1 MAHLHSIYDSDLH
14 FVIDPVTRVITNQS
28 ENKNSVIQ
36 FDHNS
41 ERFTFELP
49 RYIEEHDMLGCNR
62 VEVHYV
68 NIDSKTGNQSNGVYD
83 VQDLQVSPHDE
94 NVAICSWLVSNNATQ
109 YAGTLSFVIRFA
121 CTSGDVVDYVWNTAM
136 FKNYAV
142 QNGLYNSD
150 PIVAQYPD
158 VLAEWYQSLFTASDD
173 GVTNIQEAR
182 AAAITAVDAVADE
195 RIADIE
201 KAGSDVITS
210 LPPEYLEMVENMAPP
225 IVETAT
231 GEAIA
236 IRDGAD
242 RRLRGLTLY
251 GKSTQDGTPTPE
263 APVEIES
270 VENPTVRVCG
280 KNLWN
285 HDYDTVDMSALSG
298 WGSAIWRSE
307 DVVKVLKPNTTY
319 TMRFVVTCLSVPEY
333 ESVFS
338 EDCGFVL
345 YSAQESGKFIRMAMS
360 QDEGAFS
367 VGDRRIATCTFT
379 TPANVR
385 DASMGYEILRYV
397 QRYKQ
402 ADGTAVYATAKFEEV
417 QLEEY
422 TTATSYEPYTEQT
435 LPVTRT
441 LPGIPVT
448 SGGNYTD
455 ENGQQWICDE
465 VDFERGVYV
474 QRVRADNFDG
484 GNVDYWWEYN
494 SSGYEGYART
504 LSEMLPGL
512 RWNGYCNRFPT
523 HPAASN
529 ELGLWFGAD
538 NNVLYLHSARGT
550 FPTLDQFR
558 EWLSANP
565 MTVVYPLATPIETA
579 LTAEELAAYA
589 SLRSNYPNTSVLNDG
604 GAGMTVA
611 YVADTKLYI
620 DKKLSV

>member
-14 FVIDPVTRVITNQS
+14 FVIDPDTRVITNQM

-49 RYIEEHDMLGCNR
+49 RYIEEHDMLTCNR
-62 VEVHYV
+62 VEVHYLNV
-68 NIDSKTGNQSNGVYD
+68 ESKSGDENIGVYE
-83 VQDLQVSPHDE
+83 VQDLQVSPHDDK
-94 NVAICSWLVSNNATQ
+94 VVICSWLVSNNATQ
-109 YAGTLSFVIRFA
+109 YAGTLNFVLRFA
-121 CTSGDVVDYVWNTAM
+121 CVTGELDYVWNTAV
-136 FKNYAV
+136 FKNFAI
-142 QNGLYNSD
+142 QNGLYNSE
-150 PIVAQYPD
+150 PVVEQYAD

-182 AAAITAVDAVADE
+182 AAAITAVDMVADE

-201 KAGSDVITS
+201 QAGSDVIAS
-210 LPPEYLEMVENMAPP
+210 LPPEYLELVENVAPP

-236 IRDGAD
+236 IRDSAN

-270 VENPTVRVCG
+270 VENP
-280 KNLWN
+280 
-285 HDYDTVDMSALSG
+285 
-298 WGSAIWRSE
+298 
-307 DVVKVLKPNTTY
+307 VV
-319 TMRFVVTCLSVPEY
+319 SV
-333 ESVFS
+333 
-338 EDCGFVL
+338 
-345 YSAQESGKFIRMAMS
+345 
-360 QDEGAFS
+360 
-367 VGDRRIATCTFT
+367 
-379 TPANVR
+379 N
-385 DASMGYEILRYV
+385 
-397 QRYKQ
+397 
-402 ADGTAVYATAKFEEV
+402 
-417 QLEEY
+417 
-422 TTATSYEPYTEQT
+422 EQT

-441 LPGIPVT
+441 LAGIPVT

-474 QRVRADNFDG
+474 QRVRTDVFDSG
-484 GNVDYWWEYN
+484 TVNYWWEYN

-550 FPTLDQFR
+550 FSTLDQFK

-589 SLRSNYPNTSVLNDG
+589 SLRSNYSNTSVLNDG
-604 GAGMTVA
+604 GAGMAVA

-620 DKKLSV
+620 DRKIKEVTL

>member
-28 ENKNSVIQ
+28 ESKNSVIQ

-49 RYIEEHDMLGCNR
+49 RYIEEHDMLSCNR

-68 NIDSKTGNQSNGVYD
+68 NIESKSGNQMIGVYE
-83 VQDLQVSPHDE
+83 VQDLQVSPHDDK
-94 NVAICSWLVSNNATQ
+94 VVICSWLVSNNATQ
-109 YAGTLSFVIRFA
+109 YAGTMSFVIRFA
-121 CTSGDVVDYVWNTAM
+121 CTSGDVVDYVWNTAV

-158 VLAEWYQSLFTASDD
+158 VLAQWYDSLFTASAD
-173 GVTNIQEAR
+173 GVTNIQEAG

-201 KAGSDVITS
+201 QTGRDVVDS
-210 LPPEYLEMVENMAPP
+210 LPDDYVALTENVAPP

-231 GEAIA
+231 GSAIA
-236 IRDGAD
+236 IRDSAD
-242 RRLRGLTLY
+242 RKLRGLTLY

-270 VENPTVRVCG
+270 VENPAVRVCG
-280 KNLWN
+280 KNLLEIVAETQ
-285 HDYDTVDMSALSG
+285 TVNG
-298 WGSAIWRSE
+298 
-307 DVVKVLKPNTTY
+307 V
-319 TMRFVVTCLSVPEY
+319 
-333 ESVFS
+333 
-338 EDCGFVL
+338 
-345 YSAQESGKFIRMAMS
+345 
-360 QDEGAFS
+360 
-367 VGDRRIATCTFT
+367 TFT
-379 TPANVR
+379 VNEDGTV
-385 DASMGYEILRYV
+385 IV
-397 QRYKQ
+397 
-402 ADGTAVYATAKFEEV
+402 DGTATADAFFEVNRSVAGVLNNTMYCLSGCPAGGSAETYFLRASDRLTKAYDDFGEGRAFSYPDVSQFVVSIRVMSGATVSNLLFAPMVRLAEIGDD
-417 QLEEY
+417 
-422 TTATSYEPYTEQT
+422 SYESYKKIQT

-455 ENGQQWICDE
+455 ENGQQWVCDE

-474 QRVRADNFDG
+474 SRTKLFDLSSLKANTWYTWG
-484 GNVDYWWEYN
+484 VNHSTPGTTGFYHYFDDEITNVMV
-494 SSGYEGYART
+494 
-504 LSEMLPGL
+504 LS
-512 RWNGYCNRFPT
+512 
-523 HPAASN
+523 
-529 ELGLWFGAD
+529 
-538 NNVLYLHSARGT
+538 NVGEHSAKAWGGVGAGVGVGT
-550 FPTLDQFR
+550 STDGDYFIVSVPNEVLADTSTNTKAVESF
-558 EWLSANP
+558 SAFIAA
-565 MTVVYPLATPIETA
+565 TEAVILAAVAPIETA

-604 GAGMTVA
+604 GAGMTVT

>member
-14 FVIDPVTRVITNQS
+14 FVIDPDTRVITNQM

-41 ERFTFELP
+41 ERLTFELP
-49 RYIEEHDMLGCNR
+49 RYVEEHDMLSCNR
-62 VEVHYV
+62 VEVHYL
-68 NIDSKTGNQSNGVYD
+68 NIEAKTGDQNIGIYE
-83 VQDLQVSPHDE
+83 VQDLQVSPHDDK
-94 NVAICSWLVSNNATQ
+94 VVICSWLVSNNATK
-109 YAGTLSFVIRFA
+109 YAGTLNFVLRFA
-121 CTSGDVVDYVWNTAM
+121 CVTNQVDYIWNTAV
-136 FKNYAV
+136 FKNFAI
-142 QNGLYNSD
+142 QNGLYNSE
-150 PIVAQYPD
+150 PVVEQYAD
-158 VLAEWYQSLFTASDD
+158 VLAEWYQSLFTASAD
-173 GVTNIQEAR
+173 GVTSIQEAR
-182 AAAITAVDAVADE
+182 AAAIMAVDAVANE

-201 KAGSDVITS
+201 QAGSDVIAS
-210 LPPEYLEMVENMAPP
+210 LPPEYLELVEDVAPP

-236 IRDGAD
+236 ITDSAN

-270 VENPTVRVCG
+270 VVEPTVRVCG

-379 TPANVR
+379 TPVNVR
-385 DASMGYEILRYV
+385 DTSMGYEILRYV

-417 QLEEY
+417 Q
-422 TTATSYEPYTEQT
+422 
-435 LPVTRT
+435 
-441 LPGIPVT
+441 
-448 SGGNYTD
+448 
-455 ENGQQWICDE
+455 
-465 VDFERGVYV
+465 
-474 QRVRADNFDG
+474 
-484 GNVDYWWEYN
+484 
-494 SSGYEGYART
+494 
-504 LSEMLPGL
+504 
-512 RWNGYCNRFPT
+512 
-523 HPAASN
+523 
-529 ELGLWFGAD
+529 
-538 NNVLYLHSARGT
+538 
-550 FPTLDQFR
+550 
-558 EWLSANP
+558 
-565 MTVVYPLATPIETA
+565 
-579 LTAEELAAYA
+579 
-589 SLRSNYPNTSVLNDG
+589 
-604 GAGMTVA
+604 
-611 YVADTKLYI
+611 
-620 DKKLSV
+620 

>member
-49 RYIEEHDMLGCNR
+49 RFIEEHDMLSCNR
-62 VEVHYV
+62 VEVHYLNV
-68 NIDSKTGNQSNGVYD
+68 ESKSGNQMIGVYE
-83 VQDLQVSPHDE
+83 VQDLQVSPHDDK
-94 NVAICSWLVSNNATQ
+94 VVICSWLVSNNATQ
-109 YAGTLSFVIRFA
+109 YAGTLNFVLRFA
-121 CTSGDVVDYVWNTAM
+121 CVTGEVDYVWNTAV
-136 FKNYAV
+136 FKNFAI
-142 QNGLYNSD
+142 QNGLYNSE
-150 PIVAQYPD
+150 PVAEQYAD

-173 GVTNIQEAR
+173 GVTNIGEAR
-182 AAAITAVDAVADE
+182 VAAITAGGAVADE

-201 KAGSDVITS
+201 RAGSDVIAS

-236 IRDGAD
+236 IRDSAD
-242 RRLRGLTLY
+242 RKLRGLTLY

-280 KNLWN
+280 KNLFDSSKVNQDYFVAENELHVDPPTYNVDIYTGIAGSSQPVSNARIGNLPYLSKGSYTLSFEMVFDDGVN
-285 HDYDTVDMSALSG
+285 HNQFM
-298 WGSAIWRSE
+298 
-307 DVVKVLKPNTTY
+307 
-319 TMRFVVTCLSVPEY
+319 VVTEIDADGSVKDQH
-333 ESVFS
+333 SVS
-338 EDCGFVL
+338 
-345 YSAQESGKFIRMAMS
+345 SG
-360 QDEGAFS
+360 D
-367 VGDRRIATCTFT
+367 TFT
-379 TPANVR
+379 LGEGTLI
-385 DASMGYEILRYV
+385 SLR
-397 QRYKQ
+397 RNTN
-402 ADGTAVYATAKFEEV
+402 AAATIKNIQIECGD
-417 QLEEY
+417 
-422 TTATSYEPYTEQT
+422 TATPYEPYTEQT
-435 LPVTRT
+435 LPITRA
-441 LPGIPVT
+441 LPGIPVA

-455 ENGQQWICDE
+455 ENGQQWVCDE

-474 QRVRADNFDG
+474 QRTLQRTISDFSGAVMG
-484 GNVDYWWEYN
+484 SPEY
-494 SSGYEGYART
+494 GHTEGYLNLKVHTREKT
-504 LSEMLPGL
+504 G
-512 RWNGYCNRFPT
+512 GYCDKFPYSASGHFPRFGLAGAMIYFTIEGEYTTEEWRGRMTALSPT
-523 HPAASN
+523 I
-529 ELGLWFGAD
+529 
-538 NNVLYLHSARGT
+538 NVVLK
-550 FPTLDQFR
+550 
-558 EWLSANP
+558 
-565 MTVVYPLATPIETA
+565 TPVETA

>member
-49 RYIEEHDMLGCNR
+49 RYIEEHDMLSCNR

-68 NIDSKTGNQSNGVYD
+68 NIESKSGNQMIGVYD
-83 VQDLQVSPHDE
+83 VQDLQVSPHDDK
-94 NVAICSWLVSNNATQ
+94 VVICSWLVSNNATQ
-109 YAGTLSFVIRFA
+109 YAGTLNFVLRFA
-121 CTSGDVVDYVWNTAM
+121 CVTGEVDYVWNTAV
-136 FKNYAV
+136 FKNFSI
-142 QNGLYNSD
+142 QNGLYNSE
-150 PIVAQYPD
+150 PVAEQYAD

-173 GVTNIQEAR
+173 GVTNIGEAR
-182 AAAITAVDAVADE
+182 VAAITAVDAVADE

-201 KAGSDVITS
+201 KAGSDVIAS

-231 GEAIA
+231 GSAIA
-236 IRDGAD
+236 IRDSAD
-242 RRLRGLTLY
+242 RKLRGLTLY

-270 VENPTVRVCG
+270 VENPTVRVWG
-280 KNLWN
+280 KNLCSIN
-285 HDYDTVDMSALSG
+285 SASFEQSKRYQLDTIIPAGSYFFSCVAESNDTDADYCLVGFYQGDSRVISISVERGKRVARQIELTDYVDSVHLYAATMHSEGVGDTA
-298 WGSAIWRSE
+298 
-307 DVVKVLKPNTTY
+307 
-319 TMRFVVTCLSVPEY
+319 
-333 ESVFS
+333 VFS
-338 EDCGFVL
+338 DIIV
-345 YSAQESGKFIRMAMS
+345 
-360 QDEGAFS
+360 
-367 VGDRRIATCTFT
+367 
-379 TPANVR
+379 
-385 DASMGYEILRYV
+385 
-397 QRYKQ
+397 
-402 ADGTAVYATAKFEEV
+402 
-417 QLEEY
+417 
-422 TTATSYEPYTEQT
+422 ATSEGDYEPYKKVQT

-455 ENGQQWICDE
+455 ENGQQWVCDE
-465 VDFERGVYV
+465 VDFGRGVYV
-474 QRVRADNFDG
+474 QRLGDEIKTITFEQEDSIGRFVSTKVFDYYYKSG
-484 GNVDYWWEYN
+484 INPCLCNIAEW
-494 SSGYEGYART
+494 SSTAT
-504 LSEMLPGL
+504 LDKHCCVGAS
-512 RWNGYCNRFPT
+512 RFYYKDENKT
-523 HPAASN
+523 LD
-529 ELGLWFGAD
+529 EI
-538 NNVLYLHSARGT
+538 NVLFSDKPVRVVGILGT
-550 FPTLDQFR
+550 
-558 EWLSANP
+558 
-565 MTVVYPLATPIETA
+565 PLETA